1 MSDYE
6 EKNSEKD
13 EFEVKPIHTTPERRK
28 KALKNVTVKVNPF
41 IQQTTNDA
49 YDVLNEL
56 NQISVVT
63 PDEVQKLNEAKEF
76 IFSSYVDVP
85 SHRTMVDKVVGVL
98 TDGSFPTP
106 DAKFWQCKK
115 EAEVQFREL
124 LRAYNAYQR
133 GLVDMKEI
141 LYRIELAKDE
151 IANPSSDTRI
161 DPVLI
166 QFDVDRLQ
174 LKLQDYSMKMKE
186 LEKEVKYRIE
196 ELSDWYNIAEEI
208 RGSLEFS
215 DKNYNDHEVKRIF
228 KVLEYQI
235 EKAKKA
241 NNEKAEQNFTDQLN
255 TLKRLLLDKA
265 KKVAKED
272 KEEAAE

>member
-6 EKNSEKD
+6 EKNSEN
-13 EFEVKPIHTTPERRK
+13 EFDVKPIHASPERRE

-49 YDVLNEL
+49 YEVLNQL
-56 NQISVVT
+56 NKISVVT
-63 PDEVQKLNEAKEF
+63 PDEVQKLTEAKEF

-265 KKVAKED
+265 KKVTKED

>member
-1 MSDYE
+1 MSDYDN
-6 EKNSEKD
+6 KNSENESED
-13 EFEVKPIHTTPERRK
+13 APMELTSTPDRRK
-28 KALKNVTVKVNPF
+28 QALKNVTVKVNPF
-41 IQQTTNDA
+41 IQETTNNA

-56 NQISVVT
+56 NKISVVT
-63 PDEVQKLNEAKEF
+63 PDEVQKLTAAKEF
-76 IFSSYVDVP
+76 IFDSYINVP

-98 TDGSFPTP
+98 TDGNFPTP

-141 LYRIELAKDE
+141 LYRIELAKQE
-151 IANPSSDTRI
+151 MESPTSPNV

-196 ELSDWYNIAEEI
+196 ELSDWYNIAEDI
-208 RGSLEFS
+208 KGSLEYS
-215 DKNYNDHEVKRIF
+215 DKNYNEHEVKRMFAI
-228 KVLEYQI
+228 LEHKISQ
-235 EKAKKA
+235 AKQAK
-241 NNEKAEQNFTDQLN
+241 NEKAEANFTDQLN
-255 TLKRLLLDKA
+255 TLKRLLVDRA
-265 KKVAKED
+265 KKVAKE
-272 KEEAAE
+272 ETTE